1 MAIEAS
7 VTTPELPTA
16 SVCTSTDTIVINASE
31 TTRKITTNALTKSDI
46 MSNDITQTEVNNL
59 FT

>member
-1 MAIEAS
+1 MADTGVITPQLPS
-7 VTTPELPTA
+7 VTSCA
-16 SVCTSTDTIVINASE
+16 STDTILLNAND
-31 TTRKITTNALTKSDI
+31 TTRKITANNFTKSDI